1 MLAGGAPAWTQ
12 GMRRVPRVSHGTLVA
27 ACILAALAAVAI
39 LGRSAAP
46 YDPGQVSEQ
55 VFQPPSRLH
64 LLGTNDLGQDVF
76 SEVIVGTRLSLL
88 VGLAVAALSTAL
100 AWGFG
105 LLSGFARRGDL
116 LIAASDLLLAIP
128 TLPLL
133 VLLAAYVG
141 PGVGAVIAAMSALS
155 WPAFARVVR
164 TQVLSTRE
172 REYVVAALAAGA
184 GSLRVMTRHILPDT
198 VPIIVTKFV
207 LTVRWAIL
215 IDANLGFLGLSDPG
229 AVSWG
234 SMLNHAFRDPL
245 LFTRAAWMWSA
256 VPPAAAIV
264 AVVLSL
270 ALVAQIFETRTRRA
284 LPES

>member
-1 MLAGGAPAWTQ
+1 MLAARAREWNGGR
-12 GMRRVPRVSHGTLVA
+12 RRVASAPRGALFAGCVLASLV
-27 ACILAALAAVAI
+27 AVAI
-39 LGRSAAP
+39 LGTSAAP
-46 YDPGQVSEQ
+46 YDPRQVSER
-55 VFQPPSRLH
+55 VFQAPSRQH

-88 VGLAVAALSTAL
+88 VGLSVAALSTAL
-100 AWGFG
+100 AWGVG
-105 LLSGFARRGDL
+105 LLSGFAPGGDL
-116 LIAASDLLLAIP
+116 LIAGSDLLLAIP

-141 PGVGAVIAAMSALS
+141 PGVGALIIAMSALS
-155 WPAFARVVR
+155 WPAFARVIR

-184 GSLRVMTRHILPDT
+184 GSFRIMLRHILPDT

-245 LFTRAAWMWSA
+245 LFTRPAWVWSA
-256 VPPAAAIV
+256 MPPAAAIV

-270 ALVAQIFETRTRRA
+270 ALVVQAFETHTRRA